1 MSAAPAISAET
12 PDTIKGLFCDLV
24 VRLEA
29 LAPRAMVV
37 NAMARALETERT
49 VDEMISAADA
59 EESPKG

>member
-1 MSAAPAISAET
+1 MPEM
-12 PDTIKGLFCDLV
+12 IKGLFCDLV

-37 NAMARALETERT
+37 NAMARALQTERT

-59 EESPKG
+59 EETSERK